1 MPQYNVKFKE
11 ILCGQ
16 SSLESCGASLK
27 KGVADYSKMVCV
39 WLSQRSFIFLALDDS
54 EERILNAGALNVM
67 IKSAIYT
74 LFESVNPG

>member
-1 MPQYNVKFKE
+1 MPQYDTKFKE

-39 WLSQRSFIFLALDDS
+39 WLSQRSFILITLDDS

-67 IKSAIYT
+67 IESTILT
-74 LFESVNPG
+74 LI